1 MEADSC
7 YTIAQ
12 ETSTFFKKRALIE
25 EEYGRALQKLAR
37 ERMEAYSA
45 SEGKAGSFVTAFQA
59 LLRAHEV
66 LADNRLRMGSQ
77 LHEAAEALV
86 ELARE
91 VEKGRKTAKELGTRL
106 ERNLLDS
113 ENATDKSKVRFD
125 GAVEELER
133 VLLSKAG
140 ENAKDLANFPHEMS
154 TGQPGN
160 SGKRTLGKAIGK
172 LKGGPKNAAHFQRM
186 EEDSRAKMNNLS
198 DAYRQQ
204 VLATQT
210 IRQEYFN
217 LQLPRMLKVSR
228 AVQTRI

>member
-1 MEADSC
+1 MD
-7 YTIAQ
+7 
-12 ETSTFFKKRALIE
+12 
-25 EEYGRALQKLAR
+25 
-37 ERMEAYSA
+37 AYSA
-45 SEGKAGSFVTAFQA
+45 SEGKAGSSVTAIQA

-66 LADNRLRMGSQ
+66 LADNRLRMGLQ
-77 LHEAAEALV
+77 LHEAAEQLV

-91 VEKGRKTAKELGTRL
+91 VEKSRKTAKELGTRL

-113 ENATDKSKVRFD
+113 ENATDKSKLRFD

-133 VLLSKAG
+133 VLLNKAG
-140 ENAKDLANFPHEMS
+140 ENARDIANSPHELAGTS
-154 TGQPGN
+154 GSQGN
-160 SGKRTLGKAIGK
+160 TGKRTLGKAIGK
-172 LKGGPKNAAHFQRM
+172 LKGGPKNPAQMQRI

-217 LQLPRMLKVSR
+217 LQLPRMLKVSPAALDIKLQQEQLTIPFCTDSR
-228 AVQTRI
+228 

>member
-1 MEADSC
+1 
-7 YTIAQ
+7 
-12 ETSTFFKKRALIE
+12 
-25 EEYGRALQKLAR
+25 
-37 ERMEAYSA
+37 MEAYSA
-45 SEGKAGSFVTAFQA
+45 SEGKAGSFVSAFQA

-66 LADNRLRMGSQ
+66 LADNRLRMGTQ
-77 LHEAAEALV
+77 LHEASDALV

-91 VEKGRKTAKELGTRL
+91 VERSRKTAKELGTRL

-113 ENATDKSKVRFD
+113 ENATDKSKMRFD

-140 ENAKDLANFPHEMS
+140 ENARDIANSPHEQS
-154 TGQPGN
+154 SGAAGQSN
-160 SGKRTLGKAIGK
+160 TGKRTLGKAIGK
-172 LKGGPKNAAHFQRM
+172 LKGGPKNAAQIQRM
-186 EEDSRAKMNNLS
+186 EEDSRAKMNNAS

-217 LQLPRMLKVSR
+217 LQLPRMLKVSCSLS
-228 AVQTRI
+228 QTAHIAELDRSR